1 MQGYKAYTTFRLKLT
16 CVFYHGSIK
25 TYCFVSRA
33 RFPIVGRQ
41 RQLGDIQKIQK
52 TGKLAGRSWGVGLQI
67 SFRTQR
73 AGVYSADSLLE
84 LRLEVRA
91 GETCICSTPA
101 TPSFCACHS
110 TVGNP
115 VSSERDTCLKEYY
128 KYKSV
133 GRNKTDVQVNM
144 WGITIVIEE
153 SLYLRVMDQNF
164 KGKPVSEAFF
174 FFSGSTCSRWKF
186 SLHCSMLCIFYMTV
200 SVRYNQTNRVVFSCI
215 MSIKT

>member
-25 TYCFVSRA
+25 TFCSVSRA

-52 TGKLAGRSWGVGLQI
+52 RGKLAGRSWGVGLQI
-67 SFRTQR
+67 RFRTQR
-73 AGVYSADSLLE
+73 AGVYSADSLLG

-91 GETCICSTPA
+91 GDTCICSTPA

-115 VSSERDTCLKEYY
+115 VSSGRDTCLKEYY
-128 KYKSV
+128 KDKSV

-144 WGITIVIEE
+144 WG
-153 SLYLRVMDQNF
+153 F
-164 KGKPVSEAFF
+164 FF

-200 SVRYNQTNRVVFSCI
+200 SVRYNQTSRVVFSCI